1 MPERV
6 PRAGIGYVGPQRRE
20 VVGAALVPGTT
31 APAGGIGP
39 GSPAVHAEGF
49 DVRPGSGSGGGSR
62 KARWRGAMLSSRV
75 AALASRGGSAGR
87 VHFVSASFRLQEGAG
102 TPLETQVGRRGG
114 DTMT

>member
-62 KARWRGAMLSSRV
+62 NARWRRSMLSSRLS
-75 AALASRGGSAGR
+75 ALASRSVSAGR
-87 VHFVSASFRLQEGAG
+87 FHFVSTSFRIE
-102 TPLETQVGRRGG
+102 V
-114 DTMT
+114 